1 MLSEAMTVAGRI
13 ERDRDWVWSGLVGW
27 SLEQMD
33 LDDMLKELRRVEGRI
48 MFVLQ

>member
-1 MLSEAMTVAGRI
+1 MQDGLSGTVTGVEWVGR
-13 ERDRDWVWSGLVGW
+13 